1 MSSLGSEEEPLVPAA
16 DPLTDFFWA
25 AAREREL
32 RILRCQACGFYL
44 HWPRPIC
51 KRCHSFELAPETVSG
66 RARLYTYTIGVQ
78 AFHPWFETRLP
89 YVLAVAELEEQAHLK
104 LVTNI
109 VDCPKGDLRIG
120 MGLEVDFEEITPDF
134 VLPVFRPAVGRT
146 PTEV

>member
-1 MSSLGSEEEPLVPAA
+1 VSSLDSEKEPFDPAA

-25 AAREREL
+25 GARDHKL
-32 RILRCQACGFYL
+32 LILRCQACGFYV

-51 KRCHSFELAPETVSG
+51 KRCHSFDLTPEAVSG

-78 AFHPWFETRLP
+78 AFHPWFETRVP

-109 VDCPKGDLRIG
+109 VDCLKDDLRIG
-120 MGLEVDFEEITPDF
+120 MDLEVGFEEVTFDF
-134 VLPVFRPAVGRT
+134 VLPVFRPAVRRSR
-146 PTEV
+146 TEV